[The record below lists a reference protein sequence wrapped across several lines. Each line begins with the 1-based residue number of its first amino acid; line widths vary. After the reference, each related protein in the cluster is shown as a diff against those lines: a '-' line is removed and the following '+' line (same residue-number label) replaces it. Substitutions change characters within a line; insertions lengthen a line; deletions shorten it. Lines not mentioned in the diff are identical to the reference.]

1 MEKNPIELSVGEIVS
16 NGLSIGMK
24 NFVNLVIAAILWG
37 VTAWIPYLNLG
48 TTIGALDIIARIGRG
63 DKFSPTDIFDAKY
76 RARIGEFFLFLAF
89 YFAGLLASYP
99 FFASPIVQ
107 TAWSMGPFLFVD
119 KDADPLEALKKSNRL
134 TYGHKLT
141 IFLSMIAV
149 MAVVL
154 LIAMIG
160 AVANSTIIMI
170 LAFLVSILTVP
181 VYAGA
186 VSYIYNKLTGD
197 AVAA

>member
-24 NFVNLVIAAILWG
+24 NFVNLVFAAILWG
-37 VTAWIPYLNLG
+37 VTIWIPYLNLG
-48 TTIGALDIIARIGRG
+48 TTIGLIDIIARIGRG
-63 DKFSPTDIFDAKY
+63 DSISPTEIFEAKY

-89 YFAGLLASYP
+89 YFAGIIAAYP
-99 FFASPIVQ
+99 FLATPIVQ
-107 TAWSMGPFLFVD
+107 TAWSMAPFLFVD
-119 KDADPLEALKKSNRL
+119 KDADPLEALKKSNQL

-141 IFLSMIAV
+141 IFLSMIAI
-149 MAVVL
+149 M
-154 LIAMIG
+154 G
-160 AVANSTIIMI
+160 AVLIIAIIGSAINSVIITL
-170 LAFLVSILTVP
+170 LAFFVSLLTVP

-186 VSYIYNKLTGD
+186 ISYVYNKLTGE